1 MKPTILLVD
10 VASDDREN
18 QRAFLASQGYEVLI
32 AESEQIAKQVC
43 VQLQPDLVL
52 LYDHCPRLAGAELC
66 RGLKQDPLNKLTPIV
81 VISTSPTPAE
91 VLSAREA
98 GAADFWET
106 PCSLRDA
113 LGRIEAFLRLK
124 NYIDE
129 QAKAVV
135 LALACSVE
143 ARHSITGV
151 HSCHLGDYAAKLG
164 QNLGMTEEE
173 LEELRL
179 GCLLHDIGKVA
190 IPDRI
195 LLKPDRLSA
204 EETEIVRQHPV
215 TGEKICAPL
224 KSLRRILPL
233 IRHHHERMDGSGYPD
248 GLRGESIPLPARIL
262 QIADVYDA
270 LTKGRPY
277 REALSSEEALEIL
290 RREAAQGWLDAAL
303 VWRFWRLFQPGD
315 YIPVRGHS
323 MLASYY
329 T

>member
-10 VASDDREN
+10 VDSADRED
-18 QRAFLASQGYEVLI
+18 QRAFLESQGYEVLI
-32 AESEQIAKQVC
+32 AETEPAAEQLC
-43 VQLQPDLVL
+43 VEFQPDLVL
-52 LYDHCPRLAGAELC
+52 LHGHPHRLDGAELC
-66 RGLKQDPLNKLTPIV
+66 HRLKQDPLNKLTPIV
-81 VISTSPTPAE
+81 LISSSASRAE
-91 VLSAREA
+91 VLRAREA
-98 GAADFWET
+98 GAADFWDT
-106 PCSLRDA
+106 PCSLQNA
-113 LGRIEAFLRLK
+113 LDRIETFLRLK
-124 NYIDE
+124 NYIDD

-135 LALACSVE
+135 LALARSVE
-143 ARHSITGV
+143 ARHSAMDQ
-151 HSCHLGDYAAKLG
+151 HSGHLADHAAKLG

-190 IPDRI
+190 IPDSI
-195 LLKPDRLSA
+195 LLKPAPLSA
-204 EETEIVRQHPV
+204 EETEVVRQHPV

-248 GLRGESIPLPARIL
+248 GLSGEEIPLMARIL

-270 LTKGRPY
+270 LIKDRPY
-277 REALSSEEALEIL
+277 RQALSSEEALETL

-303 VWRFWRLFQPGD
+303 VWKFWRLFQTGD
-315 YIPVRGHS
+315 CLPIRGHS